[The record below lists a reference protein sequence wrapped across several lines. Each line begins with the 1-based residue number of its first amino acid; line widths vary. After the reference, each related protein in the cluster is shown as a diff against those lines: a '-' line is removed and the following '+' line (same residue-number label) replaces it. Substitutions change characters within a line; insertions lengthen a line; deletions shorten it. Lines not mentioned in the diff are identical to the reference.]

1 MQINNKI
8 EMNCRIF
15 ILLVIGVSFVAC
27 SKQYYPQMYEKAGE
41 DELENVFVGSN
52 DVLMAESAVVEQ
64 VVDTIKQI
72 VDTVKTEVEKAAAA
86 EKIVESSDKY
96 TTDDGVEVVY
106 AYHVVVGSFSS
117 RANANNLSIELN
129 KQGIKATVAKNQ
141 NGLYRVFYYSTD
153 NEPAVRLVLAKA
165 RKKYPDAW
173 MLKLVAR

>member
-1 MQINNKI
+1 MKRNF
-8 EMNCRIF
+8 F
-15 ILLVIGVSFVAC
+15 IVLVLGASLMAC

-41 DELENVFVGSN
+41 DEMENVFI
-52 DVLMAESAVVEQ
+52 DTTKVEEVKQDTVKQ
-64 VVDTIKQI
+64 VVDT
-72 VDTVKTEVEKAAAA
+72 VKAEVAKPVEA

-96 TTDDGVEVVY
+96 TTEDGKDVVY

-117 RANANNLSIELN
+117 RANATNLSIELN
-129 KQGIKATVAKNQ
+129 KTGVKATVARNQ

-153 NEPAVRLVLAKA
+153 NEPEVRQVLAKA

>member
-1 MQINNKI
+1 MKKLLL
-8 EMNCRIF
+8 F
-15 ILLVIGVSFVAC
+15 ASAAILMLSAC

-41 DELENVFVGSN
+41 DEIENVFIGSN
-52 DVLMAESAVVEQ
+52 DTLKVDSAAIEQ
-64 VVDTIKQI
+64 VVDTIKQV
-72 VDTVKTEVEKAAAA
+72 VDTVKAEVEKTVEA

-96 TTDDGVEVVY
+96 TTEDGAEVVY

-117 RANANNLSIELN
+117 RTNANNLSIELN

-173 MLKLVAR
+173 MLKLVAK

>member
-1 MQINNKI
+1 MKKLLL
-8 EMNCRIF
+8 F
-15 ILLVIGVSFVAC
+15 ASALLVLSAC

-41 DELENVFVGSN
+41 DELENVFIGSN
-52 DVLMAESAVVEQ
+52 DTLKLDSAAVEQ
-64 VVDTIKQI
+64 VVDT
-72 VDTVKTEVEKAAAA
+72 VKAEVEKAVEA

-96 TTDDGVEVVY
+96 TTEDGAEVVY

-129 KQGIKATVAKNQ
+129 KQGIKATVARNQ

-173 MLKLVAR
+173 MLKLVAK

>member
-1 MQINNKI
+1 M
-8 EMNCRIF
+8 
-15 ILLVIGVSFVAC
+15 AC

-41 DELENVFVGSN
+41 DEMENVFI
-52 DVLMAESAVVEQ
+52 DSAVQEDAKQ
-64 VVDTIKQI
+64 EEIKQEEI
-72 VDTVKTEVEKAAAA
+72 KQAEEVKQVVDTVKTETEVEKS

-96 TTDDGVEVVY
+96 TTEDGADVVY

-117 RANANNLSIELN
+117 RTNASNLSIELN
-129 KQGIKATVAKNQ
+129 KSGVKATVARNQ

-153 NEPAVRLVLAKA
+153 NEPEVRQVLAKA

>member
-1 MQINNKI
+1 MKKLLL
-8 EMNCRIF
+8 F
-15 ILLVIGVSFVAC
+15 ASALLVLSAC

-41 DELENVFVGSN
+41 DELENVFIGSN
-52 DVLMAESAVVEQ
+52 DTLKLDSVKQ
-64 VVDTIKQI
+64 VVDT
-72 VDTVKTEVEKAAAA
+72 VKAEVEKAVEA

-96 TTDDGVEVVY
+96 TTEDGAEVVY

-173 MLKLVAR
+173 MLKLVAK

>member
-1 MQINNKI
+1 MKKLLL
-8 EMNCRIF
+8 F
-15 ILLVIGVSFVAC
+15 ASALLVLSAC

-41 DELENVFVGSN
+41 DELENVFIGSN
-52 DVLMAESAVVEQ
+52 DTLKLDSVKQ
-64 VVDTIKQI
+64 VVDT
-72 VDTVKTEVEKAAAA
+72 VKAEVEKAVEA

-96 TTDDGVEVVY
+96 TTEDGAEVVY

-129 KQGIKATVAKNQ
+129 KQGIKATVARNQ

-173 MLKLVAR
+173 MLKLVAK

>member
-1 MQINNKI
+1 MKRNF
-8 EMNCRIF
+8 F
-15 ILLVIGVSFVAC
+15 IALVLGASLMAC

-41 DELENVFVGSN
+41 DEMENVFI
-52 DVLMAESAVVEQ
+52 DTTKVEEVKQDTVKQ
-64 VVDTIKQI
+64 VVDT
-72 VDTVKTEVEKAAAA
+72 VKAEVAKPVET

-96 TTDDGVEVVY
+96 TTEDGAEVVY

-129 KQGIKATVAKNQ
+129 KQGIKATVARNQ

-173 MLKLVAR
+173 MLKLVAK

>member
-1 MQINNKI
+1 MKRNF
-8 EMNCRIF
+8 F
-15 ILLVIGVSFVAC
+15 IALMLGASLMAC

-41 DELENVFVGSN
+41 DASENVIIAASEEEVK
-52 DVLMAESAVVEQ
+52 VEEN
-64 VVDTIKQI
+64 VKTGE
-72 VDTVKTEVEKAAAA
+72 DTVNAETVEEKTENTSVA

-96 TTDDGVEVVY
+96 TTEDGKDVVY

-129 KQGIKATVAKNQ
+129 KSGIKATVARNQ

-153 NEPAVRLVLAKA
+153 NEPEVRQVLAKA

>member
-1 MQINNKI
+1 MKRNF
-8 EMNCRIF
+8 F
-15 ILLVIGVSFVAC
+15 IALVLGASLMAC

-41 DELENVFVGSN
+41 DEMENVFI
-52 DVLMAESAVVEQ
+52 DTTKVEEVKQDTVKQ
-64 VVDTIKQI
+64 VVDT
-72 VDTVKTEVEKAAAA
+72 VKAEVAKPVEA

-96 TTDDGVEVVY
+96 TTEDGKDVVY

-117 RANANNLSIELN
+117 RVNATNLSIELN
-129 KQGIKATVAKNQ
+129 KSGIKATVARNQ

-153 NEPAVRLVLAKA
+153 NEPEVRQVLAKA

>member
-1 MQINNKI
+1 MKRNF
-8 EMNCRIF
+8 F
-15 ILLVIGVSFVAC
+15 IALMLGASLMAC

-41 DELENVFVGSN
+41 DEMENVFI
-52 DVLMAESAVVEQ
+52 DSAVQEDAKQEEVKQEE
-64 VVDTIKQI
+64 IKQAEEVKQV
-72 VDTVKTEVEKAAAA
+72 VDTVKTEAEVEKS

-96 TTDDGVEVVY
+96 TTEDGVDVVY

-117 RANANNLSIELN
+117 RTNASNLSIELN
-129 KQGIKATVAKNQ
+129 KSGVKATVARNQ

-153 NEPAVRLVLAKA
+153 NEPEVRQVLAKA

>member
-1 MQINNKI
+1 MKRNF
-8 EMNCRIF
+8 F
-15 ILLVIGVSFVAC
+15 IALVLGASLMAC

-41 DELENVFVGSN
+41 DEMENVFIGSN
-52 DVLMAESAVVEQ
+52 DTLKMDTTAVEEVKQ
-64 VVDTIKQI
+64 VVDT
-72 VDTVKTEVEKAAAA
+72 VKAEVAKPVEA

-96 TTDDGVEVVY
+96 TTEDGKDVVY

-117 RANANNLSIELN
+117 RANATNLSIELN
-129 KQGIKATVAKNQ
+129 KTGVKATVARNQ

-153 NEPAVRLVLAKA
+153 NEPEVRKVLAKA

>member
-1 MQINNKI
+1 M
-8 EMNCRIF
+8 
-15 ILLVIGVSFVAC
+15 LSAC
-27 SKQYYPQMYEKAGE
+27 SKKYYPQMYEKAGE
-41 DELENVFVGSN
+41 DEMENVFIGSN
-52 DVLMAESAVVEQ
+52 DTLKVDSAAIEQ
-64 VVDTIKQI
+64 VVDTIKQV
-72 VDTVKTEVEKAAAA
+72 VDTVKAEVEKAVEA

-96 TTDDGVEVVY
+96 TTEDGAEVVY

-117 RANANNLSIELN
+117 RTNANNLSIELN

-153 NEPAVRLVLAKA
+153 NEPAVRVVLAKA

>member
-1 MQINNKI
+1 MKRNF
-8 EMNCRIF
+8 F
-15 ILLVIGVSFVAC
+15 IALMLGASLMAC

-41 DELENVFVGSN
+41 DEMENVFI
-52 DVLMAESAVVEQ
+52 DSAAQEDAKQEEVKQVEE
-64 VVDTIKQI
+64 VRPVEEIKQV
-72 VDTVKTEVEKAAAA
+72 VDTVKTETEVEKS

-96 TTDDGVEVVY
+96 TTEDGADVVY

-117 RANANNLSIELN
+117 RTNASNLSIELN
-129 KQGIKATVAKNQ
+129 KSGVKATVARNQ

-153 NEPAVRLVLAKA
+153 NEPEVRQVLAKA

>member
-1 MQINNKI
+1 MKSKL
-8 EMNCRIF
+8 F
-15 ILLVIGVSFVAC
+15 IALILGASLVAC

-41 DELENVFVGSN
+41 DEMENVFIDTTKVE
-52 DVLMAESAVVEQ
+52 DVKP
-64 VVDTIKQI
+64 VVDTVKQV
-72 VDTVKTEVEKAAAA
+72 VDTVKTEVAKPVEA

-96 TTDDGVEVVY
+96 TTEDGKDVVY

-129 KQGIKATVAKNQ
+129 KSGVKATVARNQ

-153 NEPAVRLVLAKA
+153 NEPEVRQVLAKA

-173 MLKLVAR
+173 MLKLVAK

>member
-1 MQINNKI
+1 MKRNF
-8 EMNCRIF
+8 F
-15 ILLVIGVSFVAC
+15 IALVLGASLMAC

-41 DELENVFVGSN
+41 DEMENVFI
-52 DVLMAESAVVEQ
+52 DTTKVEEVKQ
-64 VVDTIKQI
+64 VVDT
-72 VDTVKTEVEKAAAA
+72 VKAEVAKPVEA

-96 TTDDGVEVVY
+96 TTEDGKDVVY

-117 RANANNLSIELN
+117 RANATNLSIELN
-129 KQGIKATVAKNQ
+129 KTGVKATVARNQ

-153 NEPAVRLVLAKA
+153 NEPEVRQVLAKA

>member
-1 MQINNKI
+1 MKKNF
-8 EMNCRIF
+8 F
-15 ILLVIGVSFVAC
+15 IALVLGVSLMAC

-41 DELENVFVGSN
+41 DETENILIVGDDSIKM
-52 DVLMAESAVVEQ
+52 DTTTVKEVL
-64 VVDTIKQI
+64 
-72 VDTVKTEVEKAAAA
+72 DTVKAEVEKVVEA
-86 EKIVESSDKY
+86 EKIVESTDKY
-96 TTDDGVEVVY
+96 TTEDGADVVY

-129 KQGIKATVAKNQ
+129 KSGVKATVARNQ

-153 NEPAVRLVLAKA
+153 NEPEVRTVLAKA